1 MINPKYKYVGFGQFY
16 SEAAMF
22 PGTLAA
28 ELSFEENLDET
39 VQEAK
44 KDVMQKIEV
53 ANQYIKEYT
62 LEGDDEI
69 DTGVDSTYVA
79 RVKIE
84 RNKKTRKLWAL
95 VDSFTSSDSSIA
107 TVTNEGV
114 VTGVKSGTVTI
125 TAKSGDRVIAMKDIT
140 VKGKDISNDKNDG
153 NSSDNN
159 GNGDV
164 SNDKNDGNSSDNNG
178 NGDVSNDKNN
188 GNSSDNNGNGDVSD
202 ENNDKVTTVKKNYPK
217 IGKKIT
223 VKGVKYK
230 VTNASIKNKK
240 YTVSCI
246 GSASKK
252 ITKLSVPEYVSS
264 SGFKFKV
271 TGIEN
276 KAFYKY
282 TKLKTVTIGKNVQK
296 IGTQAFAKCSKLSKV
311 TIKTTQLTKKNAGK
325 KAFAGINKKAKF
337 VYPKSKK
344 SAYRKLFG

>member
-1 MINPKYKYVGFGQFY
+1 M
-16 SEAAMF
+16 
-22 PGTLAA
+22 AA

-84 RNKKTRKLWAL
+84 RNKKTRKLWVL

-153 NSSDNN
+153 NSS
-159 GNGDV
+159 
-164 SNDKNDGNSSDNNG
+164 
-178 NGDVSNDKNN
+178 
-188 GNSSDNNGNGDVSD
+188 
-202 ENNDKVTTVKKNYPK
+202 EVKKNYPK

-230 VTNASIKNKK
+230 VTKVSIKNKK

-246 GSASKK
+246 GGTSKN
-252 ITKLSVPEYVSS
+252 IIKLSVPNYVIN

-271 TGIEN
+271 TGIDK
-276 KAFYKY
+276 KAFYNY
-282 TKLKTVTIGKNVQK
+282 TKLKTVTIGKNVNK
-296 IGTQAFAKCSKLSKV
+296 IGAQAFAKNSKLSKI
-311 TIKTTQLTKKNAGK
+311 TIKTSELTKTNVGKNV
-325 KAFAGINKKAKF
+325 FAGINKQVNF
-337 VYPKSKK
+337 VFPKSKIN
-344 SAYRKLFG
+344 AYKKLFK